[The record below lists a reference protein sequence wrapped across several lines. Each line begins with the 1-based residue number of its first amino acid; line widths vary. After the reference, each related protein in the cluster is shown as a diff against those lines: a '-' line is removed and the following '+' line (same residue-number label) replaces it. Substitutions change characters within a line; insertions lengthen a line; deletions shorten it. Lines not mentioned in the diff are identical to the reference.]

1 MYTRDGAR
9 IKTAKRPNVPRRTQ
23 PAPPTPHDFERYLS
37 HPLTRKILKQ
47 LTTGPNGRTPME
59 KIFYS
64 YRNPDASLSE
74 RIKYAPVHKAMDYFV
89 ARTHT
94 SPEQAVERVFHHWPT
109 VRTLLNTA
117 RSVATHG
124 LLTPQRFIA
133 PLLVV
138 WNITNACNLSCKHC
152 YQDAIHKRGTD
163 ELTRAE
169 KLNVV
174 DQLSENLVPLIAL
187 AGGEPLVDPD
197 VWAVLERAQQKFVY
211 ATLATNGTLLTP
223 RNCER
228 LASLG
233 VKYVEVSL
241 DSIDPAIHDDFRQM
255 KGAWARSI
263 EGIKNVNAAGMRCG
277 IACCFT
283 RDTVE
288 QAQEMIN
295 LAISLGANTFVHF
308 NFIPVGRG
316 VEMAHEDMSPS
327 QREDLL
333 RLLKKTLDD
342 GKISVMSTAPQF
354 GRTCLM
360 FGDPEGMMAM
370 GHGGSGRGQ
379 QARVVSKYI
388 GGCGAHRCY
397 CSIQPNGQVNPCVY
411 MPTRTIGDLRTTP
424 FTEIWNQPLEAI
436 LSDRDD
442 RGDHCGVCDYRFFC
456 GGCRARAESYTG
468 DVQAGDPGCIYNEH
482 MWDEILARRQHELN
496 ALNDLTARKVGVGGR
511 SSRTSMLPSD
521 SQLKPD
527 PGSPAADSNAPA
539 ELGSHTAA

>member
-1 MYTRDGAR
+1 MYTPHGTRIRTAR
-9 IKTAKRPNVPRRTQ
+9 RPNVPKLT
-23 PAPPTPHDFERYLS
+23 PGAPSTPHAFEGYLR
-37 HPLTRKILKQ
+37 HPLTRKILER
-47 LTTGPNGRTPME
+47 LTSGPNGHTPME

-64 YRNPDASLSE
+64 YRNPNATIVE
-74 RIKYAPVHKAMDYFV
+74 KIKYAPIHKALDYFV
-89 ARTHT
+89 SRTGT
-94 SPEQAVERVFHHWPT
+94 SPERAVEKVFHHWPT

-117 RSVATHG
+117 RSVAIHG
-124 LLTPQRFIA
+124 LLAPQRFIS

-152 YQDAIHKRGTD
+152 YQDAVHKRGSD
-163 ELTRAE
+163 ELSRAQ
-169 KLNVV
+169 KLDII
-174 DQLSENLVPLIAL
+174 DQLSDNLVPLIAL

-197 VWAVLERAQQKFVY
+197 VWAVLERAQRKHVY
-211 ATLATNGTLLTP
+211 MTLATNGTLLTP

-241 DSIDPAIHDDFRQM
+241 DSQDPAIHDDFRQM
-255 KGAWARSI
+255 KGAWVRSVA
-263 EGIKNVNAAGMRCG
+263 GIKNMKAAGMRAG

-288 QAQEMIN
+288 RAQDMIDF
-295 LAISLGANTFVHF
+295 AVSLRADTFVHF

-316 VEMAHEDMSPS
+316 VEMAHEDLSPA
-327 QREDLL
+327 QREN
-333 RLLKKTLDD
+333 LLKLLQKTLDE

-354 GRTCLM
+354 GRACLM
-360 FGDPEGMMAM
+360 FGDPDSMMAM

-397 CSIQPNGQVNPCVY
+397 CSIQPNGHVNPCVY
-411 MPTRTIGDLRTTP
+411 MPTRTIGDLRETP
-424 FTEIWNQPLEAI
+424 FADIWNQLLEAI
-436 LSDRDD
+436 LSDRED
-442 RGDHCGVCDYRFFC
+442 RGDHCGVCDYRSFC

-482 MWDEILARRQHELN
+482 MWKKIMDRREYDLSVLNELTT
-496 ALNDLTARKVGVGGR
+496 LKVGVGGHKGAFPGPPDVPGPEEEAG
-511 SSRTSMLPSD
+511 SPTSKPVHPSD
-521 SQLKPD
+521 QSSQT
-527 PGSPAADSNAPA
+527 SA
-539 ELGSHTAA
+539 

>member
-1 MYTRDGAR
+1 
-9 IKTAKRPNVPRRTQ
+9 
-23 PAPPTPHDFERYLS
+23 
-37 HPLTRKILKQ
+37 
-47 LTTGPNGRTPME
+47 ME
-59 KIFYS
+59 NIFYS
-64 YRNPDASLSE
+64 YRNPSASLYE
-74 RIKYAPVHKAMDYFV
+74 KIKYGPIHMAIDYFV
-89 ARTHT
+89 AQTRIP
-94 SPEQAVERVFHHWPT
+94 PERAVEKVFHHRPT

-117 RSVATHG
+117 RSVAIHG

-152 YQDAIHKRGTD
+152 YQDAVRKRDSG
-163 ELTRAE
+163 ELNRAE

-197 VWAVLERAQQKFVY
+197 VWAVLERAQQKLLY

-241 DSIDPAIHDDFRQM
+241 DSVDPAIHDDFRQT
-255 KGAWARSI
+255 KGAWTRTI
-263 EGIKNVNAAGMRCG
+263 EGIKNVSAAGMRCG

-288 QAQEMIN
+288 HAQEMIE

-316 VEMAHEDMSPS
+316 VEMAHEDISPA
-327 QREDLL
+327 QRETLL
-333 RLLKKTLDD
+333 ILLQRTL
-342 GKISVMSTAPQF
+342 GEGRISVMSTAPQF
-354 GRTCLM
+354 GRACLM

-411 MPTRTIGDLRTTP
+411 MPTRTIGDLRKSS
-424 FTEIWNQPLEAI
+424 FAEIWNQPLEAI

-442 RGDHCGVCDYRFFC
+442 RGDHCGVCDFRFFC

-468 DVQAGDPGCIYNEH
+468 DLQAGDPGCIYNEH
-482 MWDEILARRQHELN
+482 MWKEIIARREYDLN
-496 ALNDLTARKVGVGGR
+496 VLNDSTARKVGVGGR
-511 SSRTSMLPSD
+511 INVSTSVPAESPTI
-521 SQLKPD
+521 PD
-527 PGSPAADSNAPA
+527 PGSPEVDSKPPSKFSSN
-539 ELGSHTAA
+539 LSR

>member
-1 MYTRDGAR
+1 MYTPDGTR
-9 IKTAKRPNVPRRTQ
+9 IKTAKRPTVSKLTQ
-23 PAPPTPHDFERYLS
+23 AAPATPHEFEGYLG
-37 HPLTRKILKQ
+37 HPITRRILKH
-47 LTTGPNGRTPME
+47 LTQGPNGHTPME

-64 YRNPDASLSE
+64 YRNPDASLYE
-74 RIKYAPVHKAMDYFV
+74 KIKYAPVHKAINYFI
-89 ARTHT
+89 ARTRI
-94 SPEQAVERVFHHWPT
+94 SPERAVEKVFHHRPT
-109 VRTLLNTA
+109 TRTLLNTA
-117 RSVATHG
+117 RSVAIHG
-124 LLTPQRFIA
+124 LLAPQRFIA

-138 WNITNACNLSCKHC
+138 WNITNACNLSCRHC
-152 YQDAIHKRGTD
+152 YQDAVHKRGSD
-163 ELTRAE
+163 ELNRAE
-169 KLNVV
+169 KLSVV

-197 VWAVLERAQQKFVY
+197 VWAVLERAQQKMVY

-241 DSIDPAIHDDFRQM
+241 DSVDPAVHDDFRQM
-255 KGAWARSI
+255 KGAWARSV
-263 EGIKNVNAAGMRCG
+263 EGIKNVSAAGMRCG

-288 QAQEMIN
+288 HAQEMID
-295 LAISLGANTFVHF
+295 LAISLGADTFVHF

-316 VEMAHEDMSPS
+316 VEMAHEDMSPA
-327 QREDLL
+327 QREALL
-333 RLLKKTLDD
+333 ILLQKTLNE
-342 GKISVMSTAPQF
+342 GRISVMSTAPQF
-354 GRTCLM
+354 GRACLM

-411 MPTRTIGDLRTTP
+411 MPTRTIGDLRKTP
-424 FTEIWNQPLEAI
+424 FAEIWNQPLEAI

-442 RGDHCGVCDYRFFC
+442 RGDHCGVCDYRSFC

-468 DVQAGDPGCIYNEH
+468 DVQAGDPGCVYNEH
-482 MWDEILARRQHELN
+482 MWKEVIARGERELGILNEP
-496 ALNDLTARKVGVGGR
+496 TARKVGVGGR
-511 SSRTSMLPSD
+511 TKMTSPMDAESRLDPHPEMPAVDSSRPS
-521 SQLKPD
+521 KV
-527 PGSPAADSNAPA
+527 SPNP
-539 ELGSHTAA
+539 SH